1 VKIRCLVDNA
11 VLSGSRFWGEHGL
24 SFWVETVAGCVLFDT
39 GQSGTVLLHNLE
51 VAGLSPARISALA
64 LSHAHRDHT
73 GGLTALLQEV
83 GRVPLY
89 AHPDLFRERFS
100 RRQTELQSIGL
111 AMTAAELQRRTELQ
125 LCRERQEI
133 LPGVYTT
140 GEIVDRPEP
149 QGGSEHHFVLERGQ
163 LVADP
168 YRDDM
173 SLVLQVSEGLVVL
186 CGCCHAGLLN
196 TLAHVQSTFRQ
207 PIIAVIGGTHLV
219 SPTDE
224 QMHHIVQALRGYGSP
239 RLYPNHCTGRPVQLA
254 LAAAFGE
261 HVAPCVAGTELVF
274 EGAA

>member
-1 VKIRCLVDNA
+1 MTTPPPSRSTRLGHGKLLELPNSPIEA
-11 VLSGSRFWGEHGL
+11 V
-24 SFWVETVAGCVLFDT
+24 
-39 GQSGTVLLHNLE
+39 
-51 VAGLSPARISALA
+51 A
-64 LSHAHRDHT
+64 LSADSSET
-73 GGLTALLQEV
+73 GSTSVERRENSLRRLFSLV
-83 GRVPLY
+83 GVVPLGVFMVVY
-89 AHPDLFRERFS
+89 LWTTANAMRGREAFESAREAWTGHPF
-100 RRQTELQSIGL
+100 
-111 AMTAAELQRRTELQ
+111 AW
-125 LCRERQEI
+125 
-133 LPGVYTT
+133 
-140 GEIVDRPEP
+140 
-149 QGGSEHHFVLERGQ
+149 
-163 LVADP
+163 
-168 YRDDM
+168 
-173 SLVLQVSEGLVVL
+173 LVVL